1 MSISSTLFR
10 STVLSCLTFVGAGI
24 SHAEE
29 IKAPP
34 QNQLL
39 SPELKWRVEVIFRS
53 HAELPPESTVD
64 IGPRTASPVPGYDQV
79 EVSYTANGIRSK
91 PVDLLLS
98 IDGTKMAQFLEL
110 EAPFPAL
117 MSPSEEPRP
126 GRGGPP
132 TAPVRIVI
140 FDDLECPF
148 CARLNQTLF
157 PALLDRYG
165 NQVHVEY
172 QDMPSEGHPW
182 ASRAAVDTNCLAK
195 YSAPAYWEAV
205 DQIHKVA
212 SDLGG
217 QERTLARANED
228 IDAIVLRIA
237 ERRHLDMT
245 AVGACVA
252 KQDASFIMRS
262 QSEADRLGVVRT
274 PTLFINGAK
283 IEGAVSLPFLF
294 QIIDD
299 ALRSQGIRPPVA
311 AATR

>member
-1 MSISSTLFR
+1 MSISSKLFR
-10 STVLSCLTFVGAGI
+10 SALLSCLTFVGAGT
-24 SHAEE
+24 SRAED

-34 QNQLL
+34 QNQQL
-39 SPELKWRVEVIFRS
+39 SPQLKWRVEVIFRS

-79 EVSYTANGIRSK
+79 KISYIANGVRSK

-98 IDGTKMAQFLEL
+98 KDGTKMAQFREL
-110 EAPFPAL
+110 DMPFTSLTSA
-117 MSPSEEPRP
+117 SDETRP

-132 TAPVRIVI
+132 TAPVQVVV

-165 NQVHVEY
+165 NQVHVVY

-182 ASRAAVDTNCLAK
+182 ALRAAVDTNCLAK

-205 DQIHKVA
+205 DKIHRVA

-217 QERTLARANED
+217 LERTLAKANEE
-228 IDAIVLRIA
+228 IDTIVLGIA
-237 ERRHLDMT
+237 KQRQLDSSAM
-245 AVGACVA
+245 AACVA
-252 KQDASFIMRS
+252 KQDGSVIKQS
-262 QSEADRLGVVRT
+262 QVEAETLGVVRT

-283 IEGAVSLPFLF
+283 IEGAVPLPFLF
-294 QIIDD
+294 QMIDD
-299 ALRSQGIRPPVA
+299 SLRSQGIQPPAVA
-311 AATR
+311 ITK